1 MALVLYNTLSRRKEL
16 FEPLTPGQV
25 KMYVCGVTVY
35 DLSHIGHGRTYIV
48 WDTVRRYLKWRG
60 YKVIYVQNFTDID
73 DKIIRR
79 AQEENRP
86 WQEVIESNISAYEE
100 DMAALNILKPDVTP
114 RATEYLPEINSFIEG
129 LVRKEY
135 AYPSSG
141 DVYYRVRK
149 FSGYGKLSGKNP
161 DQLRS
166 GASTRVEEQ
175 QTAQKEDPLD
185 FALWKDAKPG
195 EPSFESSFG
204 SGRPGWHIECSAMV
218 QKCLGDSIDIHTGGE
233 DLQFPHH
240 ENEIAQSEAM
250 TGKPLAK
257 YWMHNGLLRINSE
270 KMSKSLGNFTTIR
283 ELVKN
288 YDPMAVRL
296 FMLQTHYRAPI
307 DFTDT
312 ALDAAAKGWETIRD
326 ALQFGEQEFSS
337 MPVEPSLPSLRLGT
351 GATLTGA
358 TYRERFQEAMDDDFN
373 TSEALA
379 LLFELA
385 KPLAKMQ
392 HVKVH
397 GGEVENPKT
406 SMREWQTLK
415 ELAGVLGLKRRV
427 KTGIINSIQPPEIGS
442 GVASIVNTEDVI
454 SIQEKIALRTKA
466 KAEKNFAEADRIRN
480 DLKAQGIVLIDK
492 KGANGALETIWH
504 RDPSASGTSP

>member
-35 DLSHIGHGRTYIV
+35 DLSHLGHGRTYIV
-48 WDTVRRYLKWRG
+48 WDVVRRYLTWRG
-60 YKVIYVQNFTDID
+60 YAVIYVQNFTDID

-79 AQEENRP
+79 AQEKNRP
-86 WQEVIESNISAYEE
+86 WQEVVETNIKAYEE

-149 FSGYGKLSGKNP
+149 FPGYGKLSGKNP

-218 QKCLGDSIDIHTGGE
+218 QKCLGDSIDIHAGGE

-257 YWMHNGLLRINSE
+257 YWMHNGFIRINSE
-270 KMSKSLGNFTTIR
+270 KMSKSSGNFTTVR
-283 ELVKN
+283 EIVKN

-326 ALQFGEQEFSS
+326 ALLFGEQEFSS
-337 MPVEPSLPSLRLGT
+337 MPAESSLSS
-351 GATLTGA
+351 
-358 TYRERFQEAMDDDFN
+358 YRERFQEAMDDDFN

-385 KPLAKMQ
+385 KPLVKVRN
-392 HVKVH
+392 VKVH
-397 GGEVENPKT
+397 GGEIEN
-406 SMREWQTLK
+406 SEALMQEWQALK
-415 ELAGVLGLKRRV
+415 ELAGVLGLAVTSRNAS
-427 KTGIINSIQPPEIGS
+427 TNIIEHADRIDAEAF
-442 GVASIVNTEDVI
+442 VTNTNIEE
-454 SIQEKIALRTKA
+454 QIALRAKA

-480 DLKAQGIVLIDK
+480 DLKAQGVVLIDK
-492 KGANGALETIWH
+492 KGVDGALETIWH
-504 RDPSASGTSP
+504 RDPSAFGTSP

>member
-1 MALVLYNTLSRRKEL
+1 LDTKKKKMALVLYNTLSRRKEL
-16 FEPLTPGQV
+16 FEPLIPGQV

-35 DLSHIGHGRTYIV
+35 DLSHLGHGRAYIV
-48 WDTVRRYLKWRG
+48 WDTVRRYLAWRG
-60 YKVIYVQNFTDID
+60 YAVTYVQNFTDID

-79 AQEENRP
+79 AQEENRD
-86 WQEVIESNISAYEE
+86 WREVVESNIKAYWE
-100 DMAALNILKPDVTP
+100 DMEALNIRQPDVTP
-114 RATEYLPEINSFIEG
+114 RATEYLPEITAFIEG
-129 LVRKEY
+129 LVDKAY
-135 AYPSSG
+135 AYQSNG

-149 FSGYGKLSGKNP
+149 FPGYGKLSGKHP

-195 EPSFESSFG
+195 EPSFESPFG

-218 QKCLGDSIDIHTGGE
+218 QKCLGDSIDIHAGGE

-257 YWMHNGLLRINSE
+257 YWMHNGFIRINSE

-288 YDPMAVRL
+288 YDPMALRL

-312 ALDAAAKGWETIRD
+312 ALDAAAKGWETLRD
-326 ALQFGEQEFSS
+326 ALLFGEQEFSKS
-337 MPVEPSLPSLRLGT
+337 VSERFLGSPQK
-351 GATLTGA
+351 
-358 TYRERFQEAMDDDFN
+358 RFQEAMDNDFN
-373 TSEALA
+373 TSEAIA
-379 LLFELA
+379 ILFELA
-385 KPLAKMQ
+385 KPLVVARNK
-392 HVKVH
+392 KVH
-397 GGEVENPKT
+397 GDTIDNPEAL
-406 SMREWQTLK
+406 SQEWQTLK
-415 ELAGVLGLKRRV
+415 ELAGVLGLRIKV
-427 KTGIINSIQPPEIGS
+427 ISVSISSVELPDSSNI
-442 GVASIVNTEDVI
+442 VASVI
-454 SIQEKIALRTKA
+454 TVDEQIQEKIALRAKL

-480 DLKAQGIVLIDK
+480 DLKAQGVVLIDK
-492 KGANGALETIWH
+492 KGADGTLETIWH

>member
-35 DLSHIGHGRTYIV
+35 DLSHLGHGRTYIV
-48 WDTVRRYLKWRG
+48 WDVVRRYLTWRG
-60 YKVIYVQNFTDID
+60 YAVIYVQNFTDID

-79 AQEENRP
+79 AQEKNRP
-86 WQEVIESNISAYEE
+86 WQEVVETNIKAYEE

-149 FSGYGKLSGKNP
+149 FPGYGKLSGKNP

-166 GASTRVEEQ
+166 GASARVEEQ

-195 EPSFESSFG
+195 EPRFESSFG

-218 QKCLGDSIDIHTGGE
+218 QKCLGDSIDIHAGGE

-257 YWMHNGLLRINSE
+257 YWMHNGFIRINSE

-326 ALQFGEQEFSS
+326 ALLFGEQEFSR
-337 MPVEPSLPSLRLGT
+337 MPAESSLSF
-351 GATLTGA
+351 
-358 TYRERFQEAMDDDFN
+358 YRERFQEAMDDDFN

-385 KPLAKMQ
+385 KPLAKMH

-397 GGEVENPKT
+397 GGSAETPEALVQ
-406 SMREWQTLK
+406 EWQTLK
-415 ELAGVLGLKRRV
+415 ELAGVLGLERRV
-427 KTGIINSIQPPEIGS
+427 KTGTSKSFQPPEITS
-442 GVASIVNTEDVI
+442 AVAFTTNIEE
-454 SIQEKIALRTKA
+454 QIALRTKA

-480 DLKAQGIVLIDK
+480 DLKAQGIVLIDRK
-492 KGANGALETIWH
+492 SADGALETIWH
-504 RDPSASGTSP
+504 ETPPPSAPPLKGEAFGESADFS